1 VFCKVPVP
9 GCIIIDS
16 HDKQP
21 RRTVFFAPIS
31 IAPNIKS
38 GTKKMSA
45 KEYRKL
51 CEDQLRSIVKKKTM
65 KTYQNTKEKEAFKK
79 KLYQLADA
87 NMYKRS
93 GNLNG

>member
-1 VFCKVPVP
+1 
-9 GCIIIDS
+9 
-16 HDKQP
+16 
-21 RRTVFFAPIS
+21 
-31 IAPNIKS
+31 
-38 GTKKMSA
+38 MSA